1 MKYVSTRGEAKEAS
15 FEDILASGTASDG
28 GLFVPSVIP
37 KLESAVIDDMKNLSY
52 TEIAEIVIKPFI
64 GDFLQKDELQKII
77 SDAYK
82 NFETKD
88 VVQIKD
94 YEFGHVLE
102 LFHGPTLAFKDVA
115 MQLLGRFLNA
125 ASEKLGKKIVI
136 LGATSGD
143 TGSAAIAAC
152 QNFEN
157 LHSFIFFPDGKI
169 SEVQRKQMTTWNKD
183 NVEAVSITGNF
194 DDCQDFVKEM
204 FADTSENKDM
214 LFASIN
220 SINWTRILAQTVYFF
235 YLSSR
240 IDKKEINVSIPSGNF
255 GHAYAGWYA
264 KKMGLNLNKRVHG
277 DLLAGARAWWV
288 EAGLP

>member
-1 MKYVSTRGEAKEAS
+1 
-15 FEDILASGTASDG
+15 
-28 GLFVPSVIP
+28 
-37 KLESAVIDDMKNLSY
+37 
-52 TEIAEIVIKPFI
+52 
-64 GDFLQKDELQKII
+64 
-77 SDAYK
+77 
-82 NFETKD
+82 
-88 VVQIKD
+88 
-94 YEFGHVLE
+94 
-102 LFHGPTLAFKDVA
+102 

-183 NVEAVSITGNF
+183 NVEAVSVTGNF
-194 DDCQDFVKEM
+194 DDCQDFVKNM
-204 FADTSENKDM
+204 FADTSENKDI

-264 KKMGLNLNKRVHG
+264 KKMGLNLNKINIATNRNNVL
-277 DLLAGARAWWV
+277 DVFFKNNIYRKLNTLESLAPSMDISSARNF
-288 EAGLP
+288 